1 MKISFGW
8 EATYPK
14 SFCLICTIFAPGQTS
29 TVSPFSAQGVPAY
42 LNKESPIT
50 STPADDRHPI
60 EYESEPASPEVQ
72 QTPKYYFEQL
82 TFSIVNSF
90 PPDEV
95 PPVVSELYNFP
106 EDLLRPNLVFFVN
119 FSDQLMFKRVTTR
132 SPAHWKPR

>member
-29 TVSPFSAQGVPAY
+29 TVALFSAQGAPAY

-50 STPADDRHPI
+50 NTPADDRHPI

-72 QTPKYYFEQL
+72 QTPKSALLATTSVTLLQDFILIQL
-82 TFSIVNSF
+82 GLCLAPCVTEVLSHNS
-90 PPDEV
+90 PPLW
-95 PPVVSELYNFP
+95 LYKISGY
-106 EDLLRPNLVFFVN
+106 LRQALT
-119 FSDQLMFKRVTTR
+119 S
-132 SPAHWKPR
+132 S